1 MDMPLATLFRAD
13 GTTQNYSHE
22 LSLEELQAAVG
33 GYIEYAT
40 VREYGIVR
48 NLIVDG
54 EGLLKHKPVNRKATD
69 MYNDGMSNHLAQ
81 VIVGDAVLLRYTS
94 E

>member
-54 EGLLKHKPVNRKATD
+54 EGLLN
-69 MYNDGMSNHLAQ
+69 
-81 VIVGDAVLLRYTS
+81 TS
-94 E
+94 PSTRRLQICTTTVCPITWLK